1 MGLIKALGIDGRIL
15 LAQLFNFSILVFVL
29 WRFAY
34 KPVLNILEERR
45 SKVNKGLDDAEAAAE
60 RLRLAEE
67 ESKQI
72 LIQARQSAS
81 QLIEKAQQQAE
92 LRQQEI
98 VKKAEEDIG
107 VMMEKER
114 AKIKAEKDS
123 SLAQLKGELSGL
135 VLLSLKRFLTED
147 LDDKRDQEVIKR
159 VIKDLI

>member
-34 KPVLNILEERR
+34 KPVFNILEERR